1 MIKDGSSKVV
11 VFPVFLDMDHPQST
25 SSRSSSS
32 AFQPTMKNDEKRCL
46 QHIPL
51 SVCPHAHRHCPHSR
65 RLSSRPFG
73 LFSSFPQLTST
84 LLPAL
89 VHFYFLENGAFT
101 KRAIQ
106 TPSNIETTLF
116 GKTFHHRITISTP
129 QDTHFLDISR
139 RLQLSHHQ
147 PASPSQFQRFFQ
159 SCPRQRPVRLSD
171 RL

>member
-1 MIKDGSSKVV
+1 MGSSKVV
-11 VFPVFLDMDHPQST
+11 VFPVFLDMEHPQST
-25 SSRSSSS
+25 SSSSSSS
-32 AFQPTMKNDEKRCL
+32 AFQPTMKTMKSAVCNTFHFQFVLMSIAIVPTLVGC
-46 QHIPL
+46 PL
-51 SVCPHAHRHCPHSR
+51 DHSASSSVPSQ
-65 RLSSRPFG
+65 LS
-73 LFSSFPQLTST
+73 ST

-101 KRAIQ
+101 KSAIQ

-116 GKTFHHRITISTP
+116 GKTFRHIITISTP
-129 QDTHFLDISR
+129 QHTHFLDISR

-159 SCPRQRPVRLSD
+159 SCPHQRPVRLSD